1 MSESESFCLLLS
13 HGDSASDDVGV
24 LKMSRGC
31 GVLIQLT
38 SLKDDEDS

>member
-31 GVLIQLT
+31 AWGAHTVYVT
-38 SLKDDEDS
+38 